1 MLLGLDW
8 AESVARK
15 YPRYFCSLLLYSC
28 DANCSLIPSNSQ
40 QTETRL
46 KKDFNLREVWE
57 NAPWLACSSA
67 RRPPLASHIKFQIRN
82 MVTG

>member
-1 MLLGLDW
+1 MLLGSDW

-15 YPRYFCSLLLYSC
+15 YPRYFSSLLLYSC

-57 NAPWLACSSA
+57 DCGSLVCQVGVY
-67 RRPPLASHIKFQIRN
+67 LASHIKFQIRN